1 MLSLNSFPDQFRAV
15 VIGATGGI
23 GAEVLRYLQ
32 NDPRCSHVTGLSR
45 STDPAIDL
53 EDERS
58 IAVAASALADEGPL
72 HLIFDAT
79 GLLHDAEM
87 TPERALKAFDPA
99 TALRSFAVN
108 AVGPMLLVKHFH
120 AAMPRSER
128 SVFATISAKVGS
140 IEDNRLGGWYSYRGA
155 KAALNMFLKSASIEL
170 ARKRPLAVCL
180 ALHPG
185 TVETQLSEPFA
196 AGRERLSAAECA
208 QRLLTVIDAAGVE
221 KNGAFMA
228 YDGQDIPW

>member
-15 VIGATGGI
+15 VIGSTGGI
-23 GAEVLRYLQ
+23 GAEILAHLED
-32 NDPRCSHVTGLSR
+32 DPRCGRVAGLSR
-45 STDPAIDL
+45 STIPALDL
-53 EDERS
+53 EDENTIER
-58 IAVAASALADEGPL
+58 AVATLGAEGPL

-99 TALRSFAVN
+99 TALRSFSVN
-108 AVGPMLLVKHFH
+108 AVGPLLLLKHFH
-120 AAMPRSER
+120 DAMPRGER
-128 SVFATISAKVGS
+128 SVFATISARVGS

-170 ARKRPLAVCL
+170 ARKRPQAVCL

-185 TVETQLSEPFA
+185 TVGTRLSDPFA
-196 AGRERLSAAECA
+196 AGRDRLSAKQCA
-208 QRLLTVIDAAGVE
+208 RLLLGVVDAAGVE
-221 KNGAFMA
+221 KNGAFLA
-228 YDGQDIPW
+228 YDGQEIPW